1 LKLFQINGN
10 SSSSP
15 PPVQRK
21 VFISDAAGL
30 PDGKMFSGNE
40 GVGGIGFDEEG
51 HIVSAFQ
58 FIWPE
63 KFLNAVDRKG
73 ARMGS
78 KTTTLEIL
86 GVLFHILLFPELLMG
101 HQVVFQTDNM
111 ACYYGWENK
120 AVKEDS
126 TASIVI
132 RTISILAN
140 FLNCNVHF
148 DHVPRVST
156 WEARVVDRLSR
167 KSTTTSYD
175 KKLVESFGSMQL
187 PVSLREWLNNSCDN
201 WNLPLALLYDVK
213 TIINNTK

>member
-1 LKLFQINGN
+1 
-10 SSSSP
+10 
-15 PPVQRK
+15 
-21 VFISDAAGL
+21 L

-58 FIWPE
+58 FFWPE
-63 KFLNAVDRKG
+63 EFLYVVDGKG

-86 GVLFHILLFPELLMG
+86 GVLLQFVLFPELLMG

-132 RTISILAN
+132 RTISILAS
-140 FLNCNVHF
+140 FLNCNVHVE
-148 DHVPRVST
+148 HVPRVST

-167 KSTTTSYD
+167 RSTTTLND
-175 KKLVESFGSMQL
+175 RKLVESFGHMQI
-187 PVSLREWLNNSCDN
+187 PVSLRDWLNNPCDN
-201 WNLPLALLYDVK
+201 WNLPVALLCDVK
-213 TIINNTK
+213 MIINNLK